1 MMEQFL
7 VENVERT
14 DKESTNN
21 GPADVEYFTKYYYR
35 MQKQSACY
43 PFPLSTTEATVD
55 RLFVLPLLPY
65 PRIAYRNH
73 RPFLG

>member
-35 MQKQSACY
+35 MQKMQLY
-43 PFPLSTTEATVD
+43 
-55 RLFVLPLLPY
+55 LFRTQVLLISY
-65 PRIAYRNH
+65 A
-73 RPFLG
+73 